1 MARTRPTSA
10 GGATSYRKPKITARC
25 RRALCGPNQ
34 TNIGRRSGLLQKNT
48 PAPVRACPAG
58 DCPAREQPRE
68 HGLHPTEYRNAL
80 SASQPE
86 DFHASTNQPSGS
98 RSGALVVRYNR
109 NMRITEHQHRTILA
123 AARRAFGR
131 DVTVRLFGSRTDNQR
146 KGGDFDL
153 YIECNSDDAERLT
166 ASKLK
171 FLAELDASPALAGE
185 KIDVV
190 LSTPLHHGLRAIDRI
205 ARHQGVR
212 L

>member
-1 MARTRPTSA
+1 
-10 GGATSYRKPKITARC
+10 
-25 RRALCGPNQ
+25 
-34 TNIGRRSGLLQKNT
+34 
-48 PAPVRACPAG
+48 
-58 DCPAREQPRE
+58 
-68 HGLHPTEYRNAL
+68 
-80 SASQPE
+80 
-86 DFHASTNQPSGS
+86 
-98 RSGALVVRYNR
+98 
-109 NMRITEHQHRTILA
+109 MRITEHQHRTILA

-153 YIECNSDDAERLT
+153 YIECKSDDAERLT

-205 ARHQGVR
+205 ARHEGVR